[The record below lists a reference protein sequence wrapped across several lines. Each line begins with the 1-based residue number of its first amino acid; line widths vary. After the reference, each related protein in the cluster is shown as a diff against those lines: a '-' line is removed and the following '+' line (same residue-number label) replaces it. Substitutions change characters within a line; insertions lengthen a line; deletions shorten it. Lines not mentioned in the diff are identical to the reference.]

1 MKNKLYIYI
10 TSIFFIFIFIIFFL
24 GLKKSNIYVP
34 NENTNITLENFEST
48 DFFNGD
54 KIFINNILSK
64 DEYYLINIWASW
76 CLPCRSEHPY
86 LIKLKNVKSLKLIG
100 INYRDKKENAS
111 KFLKEFRN
119 PFDKILTDQDGTISI
134 VLGAYGVPESFL
146 VKNNKIVK
154 KIIGPIDQ
162 KKYLDTLKLINE

>member
-1 MKNKLYIYI
+1 M
-10 TSIFFIFIFIIFFL
+10 
-24 GLKKSNIYVP
+24 P

-100 INYRDKKENAS
+100 INYKDKKENAS
-111 KFLKEFRN
+111 NSSFIIW
-119 PFDKILTDQDGTISI
+119 ILNLNRT
-134 VLGAYGVPESFL
+134 E
-146 VKNNKIVK
+146 
-154 KIIGPIDQ
+154 
-162 KKYLDTLKLINE
+162 